1 MGIFDVFKGKSDMEI
16 AGDNQ
21 VDELDKGKVKE
32 FDLNIEKILEN
43 WENYHA
49 IREIIANALDEQV
62 LTNTRDIEIRQ
73 AKDGGVAYC
82 RLRSW
87 IELSSS
93 NSK

>member
-62 LTNTRDIEIRQ
+62 LTNTRDIENQTGKRWV
-73 AKDGGVAYC
+73 VAYC

>member
-62 LTNTRDIEIRQ
+62 LTNTRDIEIKQ
-73 AKDGGVAYC
+73 AKDA
-82 RLRSW
+82 W

>member
-62 LTNTRDIEIRQ
+62 LMR
-73 AKDGGVAYC
+73 VHYC
-82 RLRSW
+82 MNVLM
-87 IELSSS
+87 L
-93 NSK
+93 

>member
-73 AKDGGVAYC
+73 AKMGGGI
-82 RLRSW
+82 L
-87 IELSSS
+87 
-93 NSK
+93 

>member
-73 AKDGGVAYC
+73 AKDG
-82 RLRSW
+82 
-87 IELSSS
+87 
-93 NSK
+93 

>member
-1 MGIFDVFKGKSDMEI
+1 MGIFDAFKGKSDMEI

-62 LTNTRDIEIRQ
+62 LTNTRDIEIKQ
-73 AKDGGVAYC
+73 AKMGGGI
-82 RLRSW
+82 L
-87 IELSSS
+87 
-93 NSK
+93 

>member
-1 MGIFDVFKGKSDMEI
+1 MAIFDVFKGKSDMEI

-62 LTNTRDIEIRQ
+62 LTNTRDIEIKQ
-73 AKDGGVAYC
+73 AKDGWWHIVDTVVD
-82 RLRSW
+82 
-87 IELSSS
+87 
-93 NSK
+93 